1 MGFSGLQARMGT
13 KGAIMRLESTTPE
26 RRGQAWGAGL
36 VVGAVVGL
44 STKDAKAAK
53 MARADAS
60 HGASVVF
67 QKNRCQ
73 RGMVTELERSVI
85 AATMFLRRENQNQN
99 EKSEMRG

>member
-1 MGFSGLQARMGT
+1 
-13 KGAIMRLESTTPE
+13 
-26 RRGQAWGAGL
+26 
-36 VVGAVVGL
+36 
-44 STKDAKAAK
+44 

-85 AATMFLRRENQNQN
+85 AATVNADVPAKG
-99 EKSEMRG
+99 KSKSK